1 METSLPW
8 TSHTCAMPIDYAFI
22 IVAQDSGFVW
32 RSSKSLSVV
41 DLVQKKCKKEKHYE
55 PHLCFSL
62 M

>member
-41 DLVQKKCKKEKHYE
+41 DLVQKKVQKGET
-55 PHLCFSL
+55 L
-62 M
+62 